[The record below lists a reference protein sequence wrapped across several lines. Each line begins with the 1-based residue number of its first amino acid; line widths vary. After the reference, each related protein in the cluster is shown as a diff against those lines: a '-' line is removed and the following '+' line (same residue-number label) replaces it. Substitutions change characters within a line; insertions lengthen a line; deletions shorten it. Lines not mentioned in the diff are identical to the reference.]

1 MCLGVYLSTTVCV
14 LANKQIQD
22 LKVYCDNHGCVWT
35 GTVGNFEKH
44 EAQCGYAKV
53 PCPNDCSK
61 QLLRKYLDK
70 HLHCECVKR
79 KCSCDHCG
87 MEGTYTS
94 LHDHDCKINN
104 NVITF

>member
-1 MCLGVYLSTTVCV
+1 M

-22 LKVYCDNHGCVWT
+22 LKLYCDNHGCVWT

-44 EAQCGYAKV
+44 KAQCGYAKV
-53 PCPNDCSK
+53 PCPNNCSK

-79 KCSCDHCG
+79 KCSCGWIIVAWKVLILLC
-87 MEGTYTS
+87 M
-94 LHDHDCKINN
+94 
-104 NVITF
+104 ITIVNLTKRLYLVQMKSAVC